1 MAYNPGISYRGEML
15 GQAIGQAG
23 QSLAQSYGQGLRLK
37 EEKDRYDKEQKQK
50 KQDRKNLKKS
60 YEMQAGII
68 ARGMPELGIDEDDIS
83 TMGLG
88 ELQGFVEGTKLS
100 QQMEYQGLQLEKI
113 QDDLNQTKAGKNAM
127 MHYADMLNQGLP
139 PQDAAE
145 FAINNVPDLGL
156 ANSAKLLQLAGMGD
170 ELEYKKDLLGLQ
182 SARNQTAQ
190 RTVDYQESELK
201 FRKQEAA
208 EEKNRKNKP
217 PVATPVEG
225 LPGAAVVNV
234 GGRDQLVTSADTN
247 DPQEAINRRNAEVS
261 LNEKISTAY
270 EEADQIATGGGED
283 LEGGDERTIF
293 LGNRYTRLGKFFSDL
308 RKDATTYKQ
317 KYGKDIM
324 PDFYDSVVPLVNHM
338 RNQNRDSND
347 LKKLFQSIGLKTTL
361 QQMKAEGNEKG
372 AKKLAEKFG
381 IEYR

>member
-1 MAYNPGISYRGEML
+1 ML

-50 KQDRKNLKKS
+50 KKDRKNLKKS

-113 QDDLNQTKAGKNAM
+113 QNDLNQTEAGKNATAF
-127 MHYADMLNQGLP
+127 YNDMLTQGLP
-139 PQDAAE
+139 PMDAAK
-145 FAINNVPDLGL
+145 FAASNTPDLDADGMM
-156 ANSAKLLQLAGMGD
+156 KLFQIATAGD

-190 RTVDYQESELK
+190 RTVDYQESELQ
-201 FRKQEAA
+201 FRKQEAENA
-208 EEKNRKNKP
+208 RKRKDKK

-234 GGRDQLVTSADTN
+234 GGRDQLVTSADSN
-247 DPQEAINRRNAEVS
+247 DPQEIMNRRSAEVD
-261 LNEKISTAY
+261 LNEKISVAY
-270 EEADQIATGGGED
+270 KEADQIATGGGED

-293 LGNRYTRLGKFFSDL
+293 LTNRYTRLGKFFSDL
-308 RKDATTYKQ
+308 RQNATTYKQ

-324 PDFYDSVVPLVNHM
+324 PDFYDSVVPLANHM
-338 RNQNRDSND
+338 RNQKRDSND
-347 LKKLFQSIGLKTTL
+347 LKKLFQSIGLYTAIR
-361 QQMKAEGNEKG
+361 QMEAEGNEKG
-372 AKKLAEKFG
+372 ANKLAEKFG
-381 IEYR
+381 IDRRR

>member
-1 MAYNPGISYRGEML
+1 M
-15 GQAIGQAG
+15 
-23 QSLAQSYGQGLRLK
+23 
-37 EEKDRYDKEQKQK
+37 
-50 KQDRKNLKKS
+50 
-60 YEMQAGII
+60 
-68 ARGMPELGIDEDDIS
+68 
-83 TMGLG
+83 
-88 ELQGFVEGTKLS
+88 
-100 QQMEYQGLQLEKI
+100 
-113 QDDLNQTKAGKNAM
+113 
-127 MHYADMLNQGLP
+127 
-139 PQDAAE
+139 DAAK
-145 FAINNVPDLGL
+145 FAASNTPDLDADGMM
-156 ANSAKLLQLAGMGD
+156 KLFQIATAGD